1 MAKQAKVW
9 TGSAWADLASATT
22 DLTPY
27 STTAQMNTAIGAS
40 AGLTLINSTTFSAA
54 ANVSFNNVFSSTY
67 DNYRVVWELTNSTAG
82 TYFSMR
88 MRASGT
94 DNTSA
99 NYWNNRGLL
108 SQTSAQSISDT
119 SAQTAFLAFMERDTG
134 PASGAYEIYSP
145 YKTTETT
152 LFGTYQFRYY
162 SPYNQHT
169 ALKTGSMSVT
179 TSYDGFTVFPAAT
192 STMTGT
198 IKIYGYKN

>member
-22 DLTPY
+22 DLTSY

-99 NYWNNRGLL
+99 NYWNNRGFFV
-108 SQTSAQSISDT
+108 QSGTNSTSDT

-134 PASGAYEIYSP
+134 PASGAYEFYSP
-145 YKTTETT
+145 YKTGETSIV
-152 LFGTYQFRYY
+152 GTYQFRYY
-162 SPYNQHT
+162 SPYNMHS
-169 ALKTGSMSVT
+169 AIKTGVTTVT

-198 IKIYGYKN
+198 ISIYGYKK